1 MRCEPEPDLAKLLNG
16 AAALVHP
23 SLHEGFGLTPL
34 EAMHA
39 GVPVIAAR
47 SPGLTET
54 CADAAL
60 YVDPDDAH
68 DLARQLARV
77 ARDPELRAD
86 LARRGRA
93 RAAEFS
99 WQASARAH
107 IAAYTL
113 ALKT

>member
-1 MRCEPEPDLAKLLNG
+1 VLLAG

-34 EAMHA
+34 EAMYA

-60 YVDPDDAH
+60 YFDPLDAEE
-68 DLARQLARV
+68 LAQALARV
-77 ARDPELRAD
+77 VADRELSTGLAAR
-86 LARRGRA
+86 GTA

-99 WQASARAH
+99 WSASARAH

-113 ALKT
+113 AQHG